1 MGQRLTILIS
11 ALLVIGAA
19 SLWAQENTALP
30 ADLSDIVQ
38 RQFGSCFKVAAERA
52 QAGVKYL
59 HPEPQPEWIPFFT
72 ADLDGDGVEDA
83 VVVAQ
88 CKNPLAGQADFNYK
102 VVDPYYTA
110 HGYGDPK
117 ITSQF
122 SSADPTPTYLV
133 LVIHGAGPQAWRAAT
148 PKAKYVFINLPFVK
162 LSPTHVV
169 RGKRKV
175 EGISLEESEEMSS
188 VVFWDGK
195 KYRWEDV
202 SGVN

>member
-1 MGQRLTILIS
+1 MLRAVTFSI
-11 ALLVIGAA
+11 ALLLFSATCVR
-19 SLWAQENTALP
+19 AQNTALP
-30 ADLSDIVQ
+30 SDLNDIVQ
-38 RQFGSCFKVAAERA
+38 RQFGPCFKVATERV
-52 QAGVKYL
+52 QTEVKYL
-59 HPEPQPEWIPFFT
+59 HPEPQPEWNPFFT
-72 ADLDGDGVEDA
+72 ADLDADGVEDA
-83 VVVAQ
+83 VIVAR

-102 VVDPYYTA
+102 VLDPYYTA

-133 LVIHGAGPQAWRAAT
+133 LVIHGSGPQAWRAAT

-169 RGKRKV
+169 HGKHKV
-175 EGISLEESEEMSS
+175 EGIALEESEDMSS

-195 KYRWEDV
+195 KYRWQDV